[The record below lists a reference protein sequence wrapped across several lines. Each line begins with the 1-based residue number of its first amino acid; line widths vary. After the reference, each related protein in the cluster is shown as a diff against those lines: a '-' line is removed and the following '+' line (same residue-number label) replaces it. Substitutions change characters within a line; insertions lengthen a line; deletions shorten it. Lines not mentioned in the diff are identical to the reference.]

1 MVVSR
6 AVSLRYFTFADCGS
20 VAMSG
25 TSPLSQRCVL
35 QGCRAPLSGGQPV
48 VDYLL
53 LGRNCAQ
60 PQPVARSTVHQD
72 EPGQDAPHMAAL
84 SGDRPCGDT
93 RLFGPLADTRQPLGH
108 PHSGRLCG
116 QHSQKR
122 SVLYRGAGNP
132 PSHVYQ
138 HIGQLGTLLQAYYA
152 AAQEGHESLPPPTAQ
167 PGQTLHR

>member
-20 VAMSG
+20 AAMSG

-35 QGCRAPLSGGQPV
+35 QGCRALLSGGQPV
-48 VDYLL
+48 ASYPP
-53 LGRNCAQ
+53 GRNCAWLQ
-60 PQPVARSTVHQD
+60 LVAYPVVRQD
-72 EPGQDAPHMAAL
+72 KLGQDAPHMAAL

-93 RLFGPLADTRQPLGH
+93 RLFGPLADTRQLLGH
-108 PHSGRLCG
+108 LYSGRLCG

-122 SVLYRGAGNP
+122 SVLYRGAGNL

-138 HIGQLGTLLQAYYA
+138 HIGQLDVLPQTYIAS
-152 AAQEGHESLPPPTAQ
+152 QEGHEPLPPPTAQ
-167 PGQTLHR
+167 PEQMLHR